1 MRVEIPN
8 TIAVTLHGLVSRGV
22 KAAEV
27 TDEGHLVLTL
37 TDGSREDLGSVLGP
51 QGARGEQGLPGPKG
65 ETGTQGQTGAQGPSG
80 PAGPAGPA
88 GPQGEPGPKGD
99 PGPQGETGQ
108 TGAGFTI
115 RGFFATAEALAAG
128 VDAPEAGDAYGVGAA
143 APYDIY
149 IYDGTVGA
157 WVNNGPLQGAKG
169 ADGVDG
175 IDGVT
180 PVIGAN
186 GNWYL
191 GETDTGKP
199 ARGEKGDKGEP
210 GADGAKGD
218 PGETGPQ
225 GPTGP
230 QGETGPQGP
239 TGPQGEKG
247 PQGETGPQGPAGAT
261 PVKGTDYF
269 TEADKQELAA
279 AAAAQVS
286 VPVSS
291 VDGQTGAVSLAGTY
305 ATPADLTAR
314 LNRSTDVHAADTAYT
329 TYMARGEA
337 LFAQETT
344 PTVNGAIAWQ
354 YE

>member
-37 TDGSREDLGSVLGP
+37 TDGSRADLGSVLGP
-51 QGARGEQGLPGPKG
+51 QGARGEQGLPGPK
-65 ETGTQGQTGAQGPSG
+65 
-80 PAGPAGPA
+80 
-88 GPQGEPGPKGD
+88 
-99 PGPQGETGQ
+99 
-108 TGAGFTI
+108 
-115 RGFFATAEALAAG
+115 
-128 VDAPEAGDAYGVGAA
+128 
-143 APYDIY
+143 
-149 IYDGTVGA
+149 
-157 WVNNGPLQGAKG
+157 
-169 ADGVDG
+169 
-175 IDGVT
+175 
-180 PVIGAN
+180 
-186 GNWYL
+186 
-191 GETDTGKP
+191 
-199 ARGEKGDKGEP
+199 
-210 GADGAKGD
+210 
-218 PGETGPQ
+218 GETGPQ

-247 PQGETGPQGPAGAT
+247 PQGETGPQGPAGAA